1 MCRFS
6 SRHVYEIVLNVF
18 GFEHSKTA
26 DAFDFLLKG
35 YHCTDCARHIS
46 ATSESVKP
54 SVHACALV
62 RQVRKTNFHE
72 LQNISCVPGLYGSK
86 LVTY

>member
-1 MCRFS
+1 M
-6 SRHVYEIVLNVF
+6 YEIVLNGF

-26 DAFDFLLKG
+26 DAFDSLLNG
-35 YHCTDCARHIS
+35 YHCTDCARNS
-46 ATSESVKP
+46 SSTSESVKP
-54 SVHACALV
+54 NVHACALV
-62 RQVRKTNFHE
+62 HQVRKTNFHE

>member
-1 MCRFS
+1 VC
-6 SRHVYEIVLNVF
+6 EIVLIGF

-26 DAFDFLLKG
+26 DAFDLLLDG
-35 YHCTDCARHIS
+35 YCCTNCARHSS

-62 RQVRKTNFHE
+62 HA
-72 LQNISCVPGLYGSK
+72 PGK
-86 LVTY
+86 EDKFP